1 MSPAARIIA
10 QAPTRVDLAGGT
22 LDIWPLYLFHDGAQ
36 TVNFAIDL
44 YASCV
49 LEAGNDDR
57 IHLASRDLRQ
67 QESFSGLPALMKAAK
82 YRLPLLARLVRHFR
96 PSRGFSLTTDSKA
109 PAGAGI
115 AGSSAMNI
123 AVCGAL
129 NRLTGQGL
137 NLMSIQHVAKDVE
150 AQVIRVPT
158 GEQDYFPA
166 MYGGL
171 NSICLTPG
179 GIRVERLKADL
190 AAFERRVVLCYT
202 GAPRQ
207 SGVNNWEVMK
217 AHIDGNRKVIGNFR
231 QIAAIAQAMR
241 AALEANDWDGV
252 ARLLREEW
260 NHRRKNA
267 LGIST
272 PLIDRLMTVARR
284 NGGVAAKVCGA
295 GGGGCVLFFTQD
307 GARAR
312 VENALASE
320 GARVGARVLDFR
332 VATKGLTVT
341 GQA

>member
-1 MSPAARIIA
+1 MIRS

-22 LDIWPLYLFHDGAQ
+22 LDIWPLYLFHDDAQ

-44 YASCV
+44 HASCV
-49 LEAGNDDR
+49 LEARNDGA

-67 QESFSGLPALMKAAK
+67 RESFSGLPALLRATR
-82 YRLPLLARLVRHFR
+82 YRLPLLARLVRYFA
-96 PSRGFSLTTDSKA
+96 PTRGFTLTTDSKA

-129 NRLTGQGL
+129 NRFTRKGL
-137 NLMSIQHVAKDVE
+137 NLMSLQNVARNVE

-171 NSICLTPG
+171 NAICLTPG
-179 GIRVERLKADL
+179 GVRVERLKTDL
-190 AAFERRVVLCYT
+190 VTFERRVALCYT

-207 SGVNNWEVMK
+207 SGINNWEVMK

-231 QIAAIAQAMR
+231 QIAAIARAMR
-241 AALEANDWDGV
+241 AALESNDWDEV

-260 NHRRKNA
+260 SHRRKNA
-267 LGIST
+267 PGIST
-272 PLIDRLMTVARR
+272 PLIDRLITAARR
-284 NGGVAAKVCGA
+284 NGAMAAKACGA
-295 GGGGCVLFFTQD
+295 GGGGCVLFFTKD

-312 VENALASE
+312 VEQALARE
-320 GARVGARVLDFR
+320 GARVLDFR
-332 VATKGLTVT
+332 VAPKGLTVI
-341 GQA
+341 GQV